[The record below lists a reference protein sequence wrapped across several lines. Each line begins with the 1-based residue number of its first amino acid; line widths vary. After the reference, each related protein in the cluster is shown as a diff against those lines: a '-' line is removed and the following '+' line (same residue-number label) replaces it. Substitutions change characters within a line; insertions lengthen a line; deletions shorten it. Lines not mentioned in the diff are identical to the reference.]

1 MNKQILQDTIKEW
14 HSKTPKSVHS
24 VGYGHKTTNGIT
36 TDELCVVFSVI
47 SKKPLAELT
56 QEEILPTSLI
66 IDNETIKTD
75 VVEGGMAHF
84 SNDSWRV
91 HCSPTPRDCTSGENT
106 TSRAH
111 RERRRP
117 LVGGI
122 SIGHNEA
129 GAAPNAGTLGAL
141 FRDKEDGSVV
151 ALTSLHV
158 VCNDIDG
165 ATWSDDNRTLAWD
178 IRNKSILQPGTLD
191 RGIAANSIGNIKRYY
206 PLINNYNEAYN
217 FIDAAVIGIE
227 LQTLL
232 KRDYSAEIFGTKCPL
247 VPQTIPQGFGPRRG
261 TGRPPARL
269 DVASTE
275 QIDSLLAGGLLAPDF
290 RNYLVKSGRS
300 TGYVESPGCKE
311 GFIRVIDDSVC
322 HDIGNYSFCDT
333 IAFAFNA
340 TALPSTGGSTTHHL
354 KNVCLS
360 GDSGSLL
367 LAKFRYGGGADH
379 ERFLIVGLIFAS
391 SSSHPEFPD
400 NIGYACRIDR
410 VMNMLNLGALHH
422 NQFYDNQNYEP
433 LNDYK
438 TSSKNNW
445 TFIERDKEQQSS
457 QDASIMV
464 ENTTDG
470 TIRKYWECGQTS
482 DDKTVYVRYNSTI
495 STPTNVVAVGSEGQ
509 YFGSCFVSWDA
520 PLSDGGYPIK
530 GYVVECTPLTL
541 EYSNPSEGIGLH
553 PRSPGLAGTGTG
565 FWSTALTRTITGL
578 NNGHKYKFRVY
589 AVNEGNVRSEMSQY
603 SEVVSPVDVPFA
615 PTNVEIV
622 VDNNN
627 LSQAGDGKLQVIWR
641 DACYTLDGFNCRF
654 FANGGTDI
662 TDYLVEYSSNYVF
675 NSESTTWTTVE
686 REPSIERSCVITGLT
701 NGTKY
706 MVRVSAKNRIGWS
719 VVRLANG
726 VNTSMTRFPGESPLA
741 PAILP
746 DSPTNVIAEVVVDFA
761 AFNPADFS
769 NISIG
774 KTLKVSWTEPLKKGI
789 ASEKLARGSLIIYYL
804 IEYSQVG
811 SNKWVKFQKKICGS
825 SAPNDPY
832 SSTAD
837 DPYKGSV
844 CKGPSG
850 NISAIDSTR
859 NAVLFTKGLT
869 TGKQYVFRVS
879 SGNSVGFSPPSAIS
893 APVAPARVPLVPSE
907 IVMVTGDSQLSV
919 TWKHLV
925 GDLDQPPF
933 NGGMDITNHIVEYAV
948 YSNDVSRIGPWVRF
962 GDEFSTPITGTS
974 CTITGLYN
982 GKIYGVRVSAVNAI
996 GASYPGSSRKPVR
1009 VGLTLAGKPR
1019 SVTAV
1024 LDQPPADYSDGAFD
1038 YIILTWQ
1045 PPLNTGGSAIKCYIV
1060 KRSDNNG
1067 QTWKTISSP
1076 GSGGRQDCRLTLF
1089 NDQPPRWIRE
1099 NNVTRYL
1106 PDTYYIYKV
1115 IAVNELGNGLATNST
1130 SVLWPCFRSGCN
1142 GP

>member
-1 MNKQILQDTIKEW
+1 MKMNKQILQDTIKEW

-91 HCSPTPRDCTSGENT
+91 HCSPTPRDCTSGENS

-111 RERRRP
+111 REKKRP

-158 VCNDIDG
+158 VCNDIDS
-165 ATWSDDNRTLAWD
+165 ASWSDDSRTLAWD

-191 RGIAANSIGNIKRYY
+191 RGLASHSIGNIKRYY
-206 PLINNYNEAYN
+206 PIINNYNEGYN

-227 LQTLL
+227 LQSLL
-232 KRDYSAEIFGTKCPL
+232 KRDYSVEVLGTKCPL
-247 VPQTIPQGFGPRRG
+247 VPQTIPQGSGPNRG

-275 QIDSLLAGGLLAPDF
+275 QINSLLAGGLLVPEVVNGVLQDR

-300 TGYVESPGCKE
+300 TGYVESPGCTE

-367 LAKFRYGGGADH
+367 LARFRYGGGAEH
-379 ERFLIVGLIFAS
+379 QRFLIVGLIFAS
-391 SSSHPEFPD
+391 SSTHPEFPD

-410 VMNMLNLGALHH
+410 VMEMLNLEALHH
-422 NQFYDNQNYEP
+422 NIFYDNTIKEP

-457 QDASIMV
+457 QEASIMV

-495 STPTNVVAVGSEGQ
+495 SAPTNVVAVGSENE
-509 YFGSCFVSWDA
+509 YFGSCVVSWDA
-520 PLSDGGYPIK
+520 PFNDGGYPIK

-541 EYSNPSEGIGLH
+541 EYSNPSEGAGLH
-553 PRSPGLAGTGTG
+553 PRNPSLPY
-565 FWSTALTRTITGL
+565 STALTRTITGL
-578 NNGHKYKFRVY
+578 NNGHKYRFRVY
-589 AVNEGNVRSEMSQY
+589 AVNERNARSEMSPY
-603 SEVVSPVDVPFA
+603 SEVVSPVSVPWS
-615 PTNVEIV
+615 PIHVEIV

-627 LSQAGDGKLQVIWR
+627 LSVAGDGELKVAWW
-641 DACYTLDGFNCRF
+641 DACYSLTGFNCRF

-662 TDYLVEYSSNYVF
+662 TDYRVEYSSNYVF
-675 NSESTTWTTVE
+675 NSESTTWTTFE
-686 REPSIERSCVITGLT
+686 RAPSIERSCVITGLT

-719 VVRLANG
+719 EFRFSNG
-726 VNTSMTRFPGESPLA
+726 VNNSMTRLPGESPLA
-741 PAILP
+741 PAIVP
-746 DSPTNVIAEVVVDFA
+746 DSPTNVIAEVVVDHS
-761 AFNPADFS
+761 AFLPGEWK

-789 ASEKLARGSLIIYYL
+789 ASEKLAKGSLIIYYL

-811 SNKWVKFQKKICGS
+811 SNKWVKFLKKVCGS
-825 SAPNDPY
+825 STPDDPY
-832 SSTAD
+832 RSTAD
-837 DPYKGSV
+837 DTYKCSIGS
-844 CKGPSG
+844 GLSG
-850 NISAIDSTR
+850 ARNTALFST
-859 NAVLFTKGLT
+859 GLT
-869 TGKQYVFRVS
+869 TGKNYVFRVS

-893 APVAPARVPLVPSE
+893 APVAPARVPLRPSS
-907 IVMVTGDSQLSV
+907 IVMVTGNSQLSV
-919 TWKHLV
+919 TWQHLV

-933 NGGMDITNHIVEYAV
+933 DGGMAITNHIVEYAV
-948 YSNDVSRIGPWVRF
+948 YSNDSIASQIGPWVRF

-982 GKIYGVRVSAVNAI
+982 GKVYGVQVRAVNAI
-996 GASYPGSSRKPVR
+996 GAGFAGWAFKPVR
-1009 VGLTLAGKPR
+1009 VGLTLPGLPR

-1024 LDQPPADYSDGAFD
+1024 LVMPPGDYSNHNLDH
-1038 YIILTWQ
+1038 ISLTWE
-1045 PPLNTGGSAIKCYIV
+1045 PPLNTGGSAIKSYIV

-1067 QTWKTISSP
+1067 QTWKTISS
-1076 GSGGRQDCRLTLF
+1076 SVQRIALTLF
-1089 NDQPPRWIRE
+1089 QDQPPRWIRV
-1099 NNVTRYL
+1099 NNVTKYL
-1106 PDTYYIYKV
+1106 PDKNYIYKV
-1115 IAVNELGNGLATNST
+1115 IAVNELGNGLAANST
-1130 SVLWPCFRSGCN
+1130 PVLWPCYEPGCN